1 MGRRK
6 IVIERKE
13 TMAKRQTY
21 FNKRHVGLIK
31 KAYELSVLCN
41 VDASLIMYSPKGDL
55 RHFSTKSPNA
65 AKVLQGLVGHLKDM
79 SEEERARFQLPQDIV
94 NRINRTAAQ
103 DDAADQ
109 PGPDTTRRELIKS
122 KNRELR
128 LLQETKRMV
137 YPSMET
143 LYSSSERQ
151 KLERCLETC
160 LSAIVEL
167 KRKYRAQQMYHQQG
181 VQARGMGY
189 PSSVQVQMQAGRNSD
204 PSHGGRQLQHQQVV
218 SAGGMGYV
226 SGSSS
231 SMLVQS
237 EEEASLAADL
247 EMHEAVQQHLHPPVD
262 SFDGSII

>member
-13 TMAKRQTY
+13 TKSKRQTH
-21 FNKRHVGLIK
+21 FSKRHVGLLK
-31 KAYELSVLCN
+31 KAYELSVLCD
-41 VDASLIMYSPKGDL
+41 VDVSLIMYSPKGVL
-55 RHFSTKSPNA
+55 CHFSTKSPNA
-65 AKVLQGLVGHLKDM
+65 AKVLQGLVGHLEDM
-79 SEEERARFQLPQDIV
+79 SEEERARFQLPQDII
-94 NRINRTAAQ
+94 NRINKTAAQ

-143 LYSSSERQ
+143 LYSMSERD
-151 KLERCLETC
+151 KLERCLETR

-167 KRKYRAQQMYHQQG
+167 KQRVQG
-181 VQARGMGY
+181 LGMGY
-189 PSSVQVQMQAGRNSD
+189 PSSVQVQMQAGRNWD
-204 PSHGGRQLQHQQVV
+204 PSHGGRQLHHQVV
-218 SAGGMGYV
+218 SEDGMGYV

-237 EEEASLAADL
+237 EEEASLVADL
-247 EMHEAVQQHLHPPVD
+247 EMHEAVQQHLFRPRVD